1 MELHVKKTT
10 LYAERDE
17 QKRQEFLTKIT
28 KLDPGRIVY
37 VDESGIDSSLS
48 REYARSA
55 RGKRVKVDIFGKKSE
70 RTSLISGW
78 VHHLLKE
85 FVAPYVFKGYTDSTR
100 FNGWLEKCLLPALGS
115 GWTIV
120 LDNASFHKSSRT
132 RELIEKAGCTLLY
145 LPPYSPDFNPI
156 ENQWASLK
164 TRYRTFKQ
172 QGYDHDAAIDASFSV
187 CF

>member
-1 MELHVKKTT
+1 M
-10 LYAERDE
+10 
-17 QKRQEFLTKIT
+17 
-28 KLDPGRIVY
+28 
-37 VDESGIDSSLS
+37 DESGIDSSLS

-85 FVAPYVFKGYTDSTR
+85 FVAPYVFKGYTDSIR

-156 ENQWASLK
+156 ENQWGSLK

-187 CF
+187 CS